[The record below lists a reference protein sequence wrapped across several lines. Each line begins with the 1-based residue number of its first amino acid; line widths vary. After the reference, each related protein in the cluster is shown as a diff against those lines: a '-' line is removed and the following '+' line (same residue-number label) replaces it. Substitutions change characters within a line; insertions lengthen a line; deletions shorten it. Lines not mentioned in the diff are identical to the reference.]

1 MTTDQPVH
9 EAPDRGARFERLA
22 FTFCKAATLIL
33 ITRKFALPVAA
44 GGAALFYVLA
54 IVYGKRD
61 TRCWLR
67 FPAVIAAFWGLVA
80 GISLYTLVWGGR

>member
-1 MTTDQPVH
+1 MMTEQPVH
-9 EAPDRGARFERLA
+9 ETPGRGEKFERLA

-33 ITRKFALPVAA
+33 IARKFALPVAA

-54 IVYGKRD
+54 IIYGKRD

-67 FPAVIAAFWGLVA
+67 FPAVIAAFWMVVA
-80 GISLYTLVWGGR
+80 GLSLYGLFRGGR